1 MHTRFGTDTF
11 IPVAP
16 DCVHVMASDTAPA
29 VRGRYDETY
38 SGLERIEKIGE
49 RVNFHRGFGTTGS
62 RVVLMDAS
70 SIGGCPRC
78 GESEMVASI
87 GLHPEAQ
94 YDALAL
100 YCTNLRCRH
109 FVGSEVEF
117 DMEKIRADTPSVW
130 DETAFCPECES
141 THTVRMTRH
150 KKSLSDDHTGDSHA
164 ESEVLCDSCI
174 ESESGE
180 VSA

>member
-1 MHTRFGTDTF
+1 
-11 IPVAP
+11 
-16 DCVHVMASDTAPA
+16 
-29 VRGRYDETY
+29 
-38 SGLERIEKIGE
+38 
-49 RVNFHRGFGTTGS
+49 
-62 RVVLMDAS
+62 
-70 SIGGCPRC
+70 
-78 GESEMVASI
+78 
-87 GLHPEAQ
+87 
-94 YDALAL
+94 
-100 YCTNLRCRH
+100 
-109 FVGSEVEF
+109 VGSEVEF

-141 THTVRMTRH
+141 THTVRMVGKNRSAILRNRQLQEEVAETRH